1 MIYEAR
7 GERREP
13 WEDEGAMVH
22 LTWKQEMIGELEV
35 VYPVVKRE
43 RFGAFG
49 VSIFP
54 IYSLLNGSQRA
65 TLEVSKLSHR
75 CMSKQLRII

>member
-35 VYPVVKRE
+35 VYPVVKK
-43 RFGAFG
+43 GAIRSIWG
-49 VSIFP
+49 IHIPYIFP
-54 IYSLLNGSQRA
+54 VKRRAVRSYLEFPNHLNN
-65 TLEVSKLSHR
+65 
-75 CMSKQLRII
+75 